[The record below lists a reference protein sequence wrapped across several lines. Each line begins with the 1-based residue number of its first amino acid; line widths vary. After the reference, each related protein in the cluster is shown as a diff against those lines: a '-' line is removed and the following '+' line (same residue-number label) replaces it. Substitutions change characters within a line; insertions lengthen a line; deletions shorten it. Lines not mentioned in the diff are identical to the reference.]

1 MSARGT
7 DPDPGA
13 GPAAGPVPLSAAQR
27 NASAAIDPAAV
38 ASELLALC
46 AIPSV
51 TGHETDARDHLA
63 RTLEAIDLDV
73 HAWDADPG
81 VLATDPAFPGME
93 VPRTALPL
101 VAGTLRGA
109 QPGRRLL
116 LVAHTDVVPP
126 GDPATWTTPPFSP
139 TVRDGHVFGRG
150 ACDMK
155 GGLVAALAAIRAVAT
170 TVGAMGLAGEV
181 VLVGVPSEEDGGA
194 GTFAAIRAGYVG
206 DAAVIPEP
214 TRLEIVTVSAGAIT
228 FRLTVPGRA
237 AHAST
242 RLEGVSA
249 LDNLERL
256 HAALRADE
264 AARNAAETRP
274 EMRALGLPYAT
285 IIGTVHGGDWPSS
298 LPDRIVA
305 EGRYGVRAG
314 QTAAAAEVELRA
326 VIDAACAADPW
337 LRDHPASVEVWGG
350 RFSSCELPAGHPLA
364 AGLADVAGAVTSHR
378 PALVGVPYGSD
389 MRLLVNEGG
398 TPCVLFGPG
407 DVRVAHAA
415 NEQVALAE
423 VVACARTLAAWI
435 VGEMTAG

>member
-1 MSARGT
+1 MNG
-7 DPDPGA
+7 P
-13 GPAAGPVPLSAAQR
+13 GPAGLGAAARAAAGAV
-27 NASAAIDPAAV
+27 DPATLADD
-38 ASELLALC
+38 LLALC
-46 AIPSV
+46 AVPSV
-51 TGHETDARDHLA
+51 TADETAARDHLA
-63 RTLEAIDLDV
+63 RDLEAAGLDV
-73 HAWDADPG
+73 RAWDADPG
-81 VLATDPAFPGME
+81 ALATDPAFPGME
-93 VPRTALPL
+93 VPRSTLPL

-109 QPGRRLL
+109 RPGRRLL

-126 GDPATWTTPPFSP
+126 GDLATWTTPPFAP
-139 TVRDGHVFGRG
+139 EIRGGRAFGRG
-150 ACDMK
+150 TCDMK
-155 GGLVAALAAIRAVAT
+155 GGLVAALAAVRAVAAA
-170 TVGAMGLAGEV
+170 VGASGLAGEV

-242 RLEGVSA
+242 RREGVSA
-249 LDNLERL
+249 LDNLEVL

-264 AARNAAETRP
+264 VARNAAEARE

-285 IIGTVHGGDWPSS
+285 MIGTVHGGAWPSS

-314 QTAAAAEVELRA
+314 QTAAGAEAELRA
-326 VIDAACAADPW
+326 VIDAACAGDAW
-337 LRDHPASVEVWGG
+337 LRDHPATVEVRGG
-350 RFSSCELPAGHPLA
+350 RFSSCEVPADHPLPR
-364 AGLADVAGAVTSHR
+364 GLADTAGAVLGRR

-389 MRLLVNEGG
+389 MRLLINEGR

-415 NEQVALAE
+415 DEHVTLAE

-435 VGEMTAG
+435 AHELAPA

>member
-1 MSARGT
+1 MAEDRS
-7 DPDPGA
+7 PGSTRL
-13 GPAAGPVPLSAAQR
+13 GPAERAA
-27 NASAAIDPAAV
+27 ADAVDPATV
-38 ASELLALC
+38 ADDLLALC

-51 TGHETDARDHLA
+51 TGSETAARDHLA
-63 RTLEAIDLDV
+63 RSLNTAGLDV
-73 HAWDADPG
+73 RAWDADPAT
-81 VLATDPAFPGME
+81 LAADPSFPGME
-93 VPRTALPL
+93 VPRTTLPL
-101 VAGTLRGA
+101 VAGTLRGSR
-109 QPGRRLL
+109 PGRRLL

-126 GDPATWTTPPFSP
+126 GDPTTWTTPAFGPDI
-139 TVRDGHVFGRG
+139 RAGRVFGRG

-155 GGLVAALAAIRAVAT
+155 GGLVAALAAIRAVSNA
-170 TVGAMGLAGEV
+170 VGPSGLAGEV

-214 TRLEIVTVSAGAIT
+214 TRLEIVTVAAGAIT

-242 RLEGVSA
+242 RHEGVSA
-249 LDNLERL
+249 LDNLELL

-264 AARNAAETRP
+264 AARNAAEMRP

-285 IIGTVHGGDWPSS
+285 IIGTVRGGDWPSS
-298 LPDRIVA
+298 LPDRLVA

-337 LRDHPASVEVWGG
+337 LRDHPAMLDVWGG
-350 RFSSCELPAGHPLA
+350 RFSSCEVPADHPLPVSLA
-364 AGLADVAGAVTSHR
+364 ATAGAVLGRR
-378 PALVGVPYGSD
+378 PSLVGVPYGSD
-389 MRLLVNEGG
+389 MRLLINEGG

-415 NEQVALAE
+415 DEHVALAE
-423 VVACARTLAAWI
+423 VVACARTLAAW
-435 VGEMTAG
+435 VVFELARA

>member
-1 MSARGT
+1 MNDRHAVAESET
-7 DPDPGA
+7 DP
-13 GPAAGPVPLSAAQR
+13 VRLSAAQR
-27 NASAAIDPAAV
+27 AASDAVEPAAIADDLV
-38 ASELLALC
+38 ALC

-51 TGHETDARDHLA
+51 TGNEIAARDRLA
-63 RTLEAIDLDV
+63 LALEAAGLGV
-73 HAWDADPG
+73 HAWDADPLA
-81 VLATDPAFPGME
+81 LATDPAFPGME
-93 VPRTALPL
+93 VPRMVLPL
-101 VAGTLRGA
+101 VAGTLRGE
-109 QPGRRLL
+109 QPGKRLL

-126 GDPATWTTPPFSP
+126 GDPATWTTPPFAP
-139 TVRDGHVFGRG
+139 VVRDGSVFGRG
-150 ACDMK
+150 TCDMK
-155 GGLVAALAAIRAVAT
+155 GGLVAALTAIRLVAT
-170 TVGAMGLAGEV
+170 TVGTSGLAGEV

-242 RLEGVSA
+242 RREGVSA
-249 LDNLERL
+249 LDNLELL

-274 EMRALGLPYAT
+274 EMRVLGLPYAT
-285 IIGTVHGGDWPSS
+285 MIGTVHGGDWPSS
-298 LPDRIVA
+298 LPDRLVA

-314 QTAAAAEVELRA
+314 QTAAAAEAELRA
-326 VIDAACAADPW
+326 VIDAACARDPW
-337 LRDHPASVEVWGG
+337 LRDHPATLDVWGG
-350 RFSSCELPAGHPLA
+350 RFSSCEVPADHPLA
-364 AGLADVAGAVTSHR
+364 VGLADVAGAVMGRR
-378 PALVGVPYGSD
+378 PARVGVPYGSD

-415 NEQVALAE
+415 NEHVALTE

-435 VGEMTAG
+435 IGELAPA

>member
-1 MSARGT
+1 MSDR
-7 DPDPGA
+7 
-13 GPAAGPVPLSAAQR
+13 PAAGDRHADPVRLRSSQRVAAE
-27 NASAAIDPAAV
+27 AVDPAAV
-38 ASELLALC
+38 ADDLLALC

-51 TGHETDARDHLA
+51 TGDETAARDHLA
-63 RTLEAIDLDV
+63 LAVERAGLGV
-73 HAWDADPG
+73 HAWEADPAA
-81 VLATDPAFPGME
+81 LATDPAFPGME
-93 VPRTALPL
+93 VPRTVLPL
-101 VAGTLRGA
+101 VAGTLQGLL
-109 QPGRRLL
+109 PGKRLL

-126 GDPATWTTPPFSP
+126 GDPATWTTPPFAP
-139 TVRDGHVFGRG
+139 EVRDGRVFGRG
-150 ACDMK
+150 TCDMK

-170 TVGAMGLAGEV
+170 TVGASGLAGEV

-242 RLEGVSA
+242 RREGVSA
-249 LDNLERL
+249 LDNLELL

-264 AARNAAETRP
+264 DVRNASETRP
-274 EMRALGLPYAT
+274 EMRVLGLPYAT
-285 IIGTVHGGDWPSS
+285 MIGTVHGGDWPSS
-298 LPDRIVA
+298 LPDRLVA

-326 VIDAACAADPW
+326 VIDAACAGDPW
-337 LRDHPASVEVWGG
+337 LRDHPATLDVWGG
-350 RFSSCELPAGHPLA
+350 RFSSCEVPAGHPLA
-364 AGLADVAGAVTSHR
+364 AGLADAAGAVMGHR
-378 PALVGVPYGSD
+378 PPLVGVPYGSD

-415 NEQVALAE
+415 NEHVALAE

-435 VGEMTAG
+435 VGELSPG

>member
-1 MSARGT
+1 MSSRRIAR
-7 DPDPGA
+7 DPNPGPTRLGVA
-13 GPAAGPVPLSAAQR
+13 ERAAADAV
-27 NASAAIDPAAV
+27 DPATV
-38 ASELLALC
+38 ADDLLAFC

-51 TGHETDARDHLA
+51 TGSETAARDHLA
-63 RTLEAIDLDV
+63 RSLHTAGLAV
-73 HAWDADPG
+73 RAWDADPAT
-81 VLATDPAFPGME
+81 LAADRGFPGME
-93 VPRTALPL
+93 VPRTTLPL
-101 VAGTLRGA
+101 VAGTLRGSR
-109 QPGRRLL
+109 PGRRLL

-126 GDPATWTTPPFSP
+126 GDPKTWTTPAFAPDI
-139 TVRDGHVFGRG
+139 RAGRVFGRG

-155 GGLVAALAAIRAVAT
+155 GGLVAALAAIRAVANAL
-170 TVGAMGLAGEV
+170 GPSGLAGEV

-214 TRLEIVTVSAGAIT
+214 TRLEIVTVAAGAIT

-242 RLEGVSA
+242 RREGVSA
-249 LDNLERL
+249 LDNLELL

-285 IIGTVHGGDWPSS
+285 IIGTVRGGDWPSS
-298 LPDRIVA
+298 LPDRVVA
-305 EGRYGVRAG
+305 EGRYGVRTG
-314 QTAAAAEVELRA
+314 QTAAAAEVELRS
-326 VIDAACAADPW
+326 VIDAACVADPW
-337 LRDHPASVEVWGG
+337 LRDHPATLDVWGG
-350 RFSSCELPAGHPLA
+350 RFSSCEVPADHPLPV
-364 AGLADVAGAVTSHR
+364 GLAETAGAVLGRR
-378 PALVGVPYGSD
+378 PSLVGVPYGSD
-389 MRLLVNEGG
+389 MRLLINEGG

-415 NEQVALAE
+415 DEHVALAE

-435 VGEMTAG
+435 ARELARA